1 MEFLLIQSTLQV
13 QIHKNALILYVNNL
27 SNIILDYPAITSLNV
42 QENVRKAKP
51 Q

>member
-1 MEFLLIQSTLQV
+1 M
-13 QIHKNALILYVNNL
+13 

-42 QENVRKAKP
+42 QENVRKIKP